1 MAWDVLASAALPL
14 IGGLLGD
21 KIVGDTPGA
30 SGISTME
37 DAINYLTALGEDV
50 PEISDQI
57 VEWVDLLKE
66 GRIAPGDV
74 IKVAEQQA
82 ADSSLRGFSPSA
94 KYGEATDAGLADLRK
109 IAESGFSLSDDAA
122 MDEIRRRV
130 ATQERGQR
138 EAILQGAQAR
148 GVGGSGLE
156 MQSNLMAQQSAAD
169 RNALENLMTAARGED
184 RRMAASGQAAQLGAG
199 LRGQEF
205 GEAKAMDEA
214 ERLINQFNTQMRMR
228 KGESDAQRSERAQ
241 YQDLERSQ
249 QIADLNAQRR
259 YEAALRNTGLQ
270 QQKFQNELGVG
281 QALTSARGATAA
293 GKSGR
298 MDRKYRLLGG
308 GIGGAGQILGDYY
321 SSKNQPNYKD
331 LSEFRKWKKNQTV

>member
-14 IGGLLGD
+14 IGGLFGD
-21 KIVGDTPGA
+21 KIIGDTPGS
-30 SGISTME
+30 SGIDTMQ
-37 DAINYLTALGEDV
+37 DAINYLTNLEKEV

-74 IKVAEQQA
+74 IKVAEQQM
-82 ADSSLRGFSPSA
+82 ADSSLRGFDPSA

-109 IAESGFSLSDDAA
+109 IAESGFSISDDAA

-156 MQSNLMAQQSAAD
+156 MQSSLMAQQSAAD

-205 GEAKAMDEA
+205 GEARAMDEA

-228 KGESDAQRSERAQ
+228 KGESDAQRAERAQ

-249 QIADLNAQRR
+249 QIADLNAQRN
-259 YEAALRNTGLQ
+259 YEAALRNKGLHQ
-270 QQKFQNELGVG
+270 QRFQNKLGIG

-321 SSKNQPNYKD
+321 SSKNQPNYKE